1 MARPVMAPTMPGLRV
16 SSSFWMSPR
25 LWMPPEAITGMRLA
39 LARATV
45 ASTLQPCIMP
55 SLAMS
60 V

>member
-1 MARPVMAPTMPGLRV
+1 MMPGERA
-16 SSSFWMSPR
+16 SSSFSISPR
-25 LWMPPEAITGMRLA
+25 LWMPPEAITGILLA
-39 LARATV
+39 AARAAV

>member
-1 MARPVMAPTMPGLRV
+1 MARPVMAPMMPGALAA
-16 SSSFWMSPR
+16 SSFSMSPR

-39 LARATV
+39 AARAAV

>member
-1 MARPVMAPTMPGLRV
+1 
-16 SSSFWMSPR
+16 
-25 LWMPPEAITGMRLA
+25 MPPEAITGMRLA

>member
-1 MARPVMAPTMPGLRV
+1 MIPGVRA

-25 LWMPPEAITGMRLA
+25 LWMPPEAITGIRVA
-39 LARATV
+39 LASAAV

-55 SLAMS
+55 SLEIS